1 MSYRQLGT
9 RSAARLATVTLA
21 LLLASPVVLA
31 AGETPPAVANLHTH
45 LTTLRAERQA
55 LIDADEQFAWLEA
68 CERAGTGCPMGLERP
83 PVRRGCSALCL
94 LRIERERSLL
104 RRAEIDRE
112 IAAIEVRLARPP
124 AP

>member
-1 MSYRQLGT
+1 MVRAGSRRIVGL
-9 RSAARLATVTLA
+9 TVLLA
-21 LLLASPVVLA
+21 LALS
-31 AGETPPAVANLHTH
+31 PPAVAQDPRHRVLAEQ

-55 LIDADEQFAWLEA
+55 LVDADEQFAWLEA
-68 CERAGTGCPMGLERP
+68 CEKAGTGCPMGLERP
-83 PVRRGCSALCL
+83 PIRRGCSALCL

-112 IAAIEVRLARPP
+112 IAAIEARLARPS

>member
-1 MSYRQLGT
+1 MARGT
-9 RSAARLATVTLA
+9 RLLVGGQALVLA
-21 LLLASPVVLA
+21 LAMHASAIAQAPDDGQMA
-31 AGETPPAVANLHTH
+31 ILHTH
-45 LTTLRAERQA
+45 LSTLRAERQA
-55 LIDADEQFAWLEA
+55 LVDADEQFAWLEA
-68 CERAGTGCPMGLERP
+68 CEKAGAGCPMGLERP
-83 PVRRGCSALCL
+83 PIRRGCSALCL